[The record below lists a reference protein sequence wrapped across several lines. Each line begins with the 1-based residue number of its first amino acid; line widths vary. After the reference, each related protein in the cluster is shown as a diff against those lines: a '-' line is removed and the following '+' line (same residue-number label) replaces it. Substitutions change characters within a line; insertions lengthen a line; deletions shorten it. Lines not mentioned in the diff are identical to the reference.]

1 MKVHVKMRQTDVP
14 AGLANMLRLTAS
26 NLLIEDG
33 PTAETAS
40 KEGGDD
46 E

>member
-1 MKVHVKMRQTDVP
+1 
-14 AGLANMLRLTAS
+14 LTAS

-33 PTAETAS
+33 PTAETAN
-40 KEGGDD
+40 KEGGAD